1 MYDVRCTMYD
11 LQIVRSEA
19 AEIAKQM
26 RTRIRKAAIGRSYK
40 AAEAPGGAW
49 WQAWAAYVR
58 RRQEGSA
65 HVRFTI

>member
-40 AAEAPGGAW
+40 GAVAFGG
-49 WQAWAAYVR
+49 AYVR
-58 RRQEGSA
+58 CMM
-65 HVRFTI
+65 